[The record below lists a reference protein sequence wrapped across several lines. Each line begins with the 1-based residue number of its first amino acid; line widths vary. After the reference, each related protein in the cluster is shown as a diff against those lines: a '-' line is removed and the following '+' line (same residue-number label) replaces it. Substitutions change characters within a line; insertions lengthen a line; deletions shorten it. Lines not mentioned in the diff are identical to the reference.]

1 MRPVTGNSYVPMT
14 SYRETSYIFTN
25 LRKSIKQSILDS
37 RRIEAKRLDMV
48 ILIKNGSK
56 NIADDGHSDDT
67 RAETSGL
74 FIINFISLDVFR
86 ATS

>member
-1 MRPVTGNSYVPMT
+1 MRPVTSNSYVPMI
-14 SYRETSYIFTN
+14 SYRETSSIFTN

-48 ILIKNGSK
+48 ILTKNGSK

-67 RAETSGL
+67 QAETSEL
-74 FIINFISLDVFR
+74 FIIKFISLDVFR